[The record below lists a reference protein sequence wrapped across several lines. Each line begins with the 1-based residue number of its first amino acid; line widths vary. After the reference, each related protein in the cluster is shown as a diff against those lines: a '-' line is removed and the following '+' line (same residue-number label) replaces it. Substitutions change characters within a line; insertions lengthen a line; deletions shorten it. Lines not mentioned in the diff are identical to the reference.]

1 MALAAGVACDS
12 CGLLFPSDELLVK
25 HKSRFCTGSDF
36 DKALIERRRQRND
49 ESSLAP
55 DALASFLAGGAAPK
69 ALSSQAGEARPE
81 RTQAQLDS
89 ELEKLTVAQLRQ
101 QIAQGQ
107 AGRDKRRAEQ
117 EAEAKQ
123 AAARISSQ
131 RVRAEVQQGELQARL
146 ESQRLAEL
154 QLRVQRRAAE
164 RMLQAAELQSEAT
177 TRQAELDELTK
188 LQAEMEGRRQAAEE
202 ATRRAAEQLEQ
213 LQAGGEAH
221 AVQLD
226 RAHAR
231 SRVAADPE
239 LSEEGAARR
248 AAMLEQQSAQM
259 RGLHLD
265 RERLLARQRLLH
277 GADEQAEADDDDD
290 DGQPPFG
297 DVWTRRLQRQLDK
310 DDRRIAE
317 LARQVKGG
325 GLDDEGPLLPS
336 PRRQHS
342 ARSAPPR
349 RDAAPSAARPASA
362 PRAAHAPPPPPQLPE
377 LGDGGD
383 SAQLQQDLEQLQ
395 RGYAQAGG
403 ANTALLE
410 MMARLQ
416 RDARELAALPPL
428 PPQPLQPQPPQW
440 LEGAEGAAGAAG
452 DAVPPEVA
460 RQLSAMQRALVAQ
473 EGEAA
478 RLHEQLQSIRGGG
491 RGPSEGQEPSLSRR
505 PSKGAGEF
513 EQVRGRSNPNP
524 EPDH

>member
-1 MALAAGVACDS
+1 MALAASVACDS

-69 ALSSQAGEARPE
+69 ALSQPGVALSQP
-81 RTQAQLDS
+81 

-164 RMLQAAELQSEAT
+164 RMLQAAELQSET
-177 TRQAELDELTK
+177 KTRQAELDELTK

-277 GADEQAEADDDDD
+277 GADEQAEDDGDED

-297 DVWTRRLQRQLDK
+297 DVWTRRLQR
-310 DDRRIAE
+310 
-317 LARQVKGG
+317 
-325 GLDDEGPLLPS
+325 
-336 PRRQHS
+336 H
-342 ARSAPPR
+342 
-349 RDAAPSAARPASA
+349 
-362 PRAAHAPPPPPQLPE
+362 
-377 LGDGGD
+377 
-383 SAQLQQDLEQLQ
+383 
-395 RGYAQAGG
+395 
-403 ANTALLE
+403 
-410 MMARLQ
+410 
-416 RDARELAALPPL
+416 
-428 PPQPLQPQPPQW
+428 
-440 LEGAEGAAGAAG
+440 
-452 DAVPPEVA
+452 
-460 RQLSAMQRALVAQ
+460 
-473 EGEAA
+473 
-478 RLHEQLQSIRGGG
+478 
-491 RGPSEGQEPSLSRR
+491 
-505 PSKGAGEF
+505 
-513 EQVRGRSNPNP
+513 
-524 EPDH
+524 

>member
-1 MALAAGVACDS
+1 MAASVACDS

-69 ALSSQAGEARPE
+69 ALSQP
-81 RTQAQLDS
+81 

-164 RMLQAAELQSEAT
+164 RMLQAAELQSET
-177 TRQAELDELTK
+177 KTRQAELDELTK

-277 GADEQAEADDDDD
+277 GADEQAEDDDDED

-297 DVWTRRLQRQLDK
+297 DVWTRL
-310 DDRRIAE
+310 
-317 LARQVKGG
+317 
-325 GLDDEGPLLPS
+325 
-336 PRRQHS
+336 
-342 ARSAPPR
+342 
-349 RDAAPSAARPASA
+349 
-362 PRAAHAPPPPPQLPE
+362 
-377 LGDGGD
+377 
-383 SAQLQQDLEQLQ
+383 
-395 RGYAQAGG
+395 
-403 ANTALLE
+403 
-410 MMARLQ
+410 
-416 RDARELAALPPL
+416 
-428 PPQPLQPQPPQW
+428 
-440 LEGAEGAAGAAG
+440 
-452 DAVPPEVA
+452 
-460 RQLSAMQRALVAQ
+460 
-473 EGEAA
+473 
-478 RLHEQLQSIRGGG
+478 
-491 RGPSEGQEPSLSRR
+491 
-505 PSKGAGEF
+505 
-513 EQVRGRSNPNP
+513 
-524 EPDH
+524 